1 MVRSMV
7 HVKNAGYDT
16 IELWYSNL
24 PTWVRDTIQEAL
36 DDLSLHA
43 YSIHLP
49 KFLTAYEEKEFSDS
63 VHSSFNLIETLGLKV
78 AVLHLPEQDQI
89 TSSRWEKRYET
100 LPSDEKWFIIEEEN
114 GTRIGQIMHIPKG
127 CHFRI
132 GYVVVPEKRGR
143 GYGTEAVQILV
154 DYLFL
159 SRDIVRIEAEVSP
172 ENRASQRVLE
182 KAGFAREGIIRKSV
196 YARGTWHD
204 GVIFSILREEWKEP
218 HSYSIG
224 N

>member
-1 MVRSMV
+1 MLE
-7 HVKNAGYDT
+7 G
-16 IELWYSNL
+16 NL
-24 PTWVRDTIQEAL
+24 VNLRVLEKK
-36 DDLSLHA
+36 DLPLIA
-43 YSIHLP
+43 QWANDP
-49 KFLTAYEEKEFSDS
+49 KFGGEFEPLEQVPLYELEK
-63 VHSSFNLIETLGLKV
+63 
-78 AVLHLPEQDQI
+78 
-89 TSSRWEKRYET
+89 WYET
-100 LPSDEKWFIIEEEN
+100 LPSDEKWFIIEEKN

-218 HSYSIG
+218 HS
-224 N
+224 